1 MLQANNTTLLIIDVQ
16 GKLAHSMHAKNALFD
31 NIKRMIRGVQILN
44 VPILWTEQ
52 YPDGLG
58 PTIPE
63 IAGLLSNLK
72 PISKFSFSCCDNDL
86 FMQRL
91 EGLHPENVLM
101 AGIEAHICVYQTARD
116 LVRSGY
122 RVEII
127 ADAVSSRT
135 PENKQIGLEKCNQA
149 GTTVT
154 GTETALFELLKTA
167 KDDRFKDIL
176 KIVK

>member
-1 MLQANNTTLLIIDVQ
+1 MLQAKNTTLLLIDIQ
-16 GKLAHSMHAKNALFD
+16 GRLAHSMHAKEALFD
-31 NIKRMIRGVQILN
+31 NLRRLIRGARVLKL
-44 VPILWTEQ
+44 PLLWTEQ
-52 YPDGLG
+52 YPEGLG

-63 IAGLLSNLK
+63 IAGLLPDLK
-72 PISKFSFSCCDNDL
+72 PISKVSFSCCANDL

-91 EGLHPENVLM
+91 EGLHPENVLL

-127 ADAVSSRT
+127 ADAVASRT
-135 PENKQIGLEKCNQA
+135 PENKQIGLEKSTQCGA
-149 GTTVT
+149 FVT
-154 GTETALFELLKTA
+154 GTETVLFELLQTA
-167 KDDRFKDIL
+167 KDERFKEIL

>member
-1 MLQANNTTLLIIDVQ
+1 MLQADNTTLMIIDVQ
-16 GKLAHSMHAKNALFD
+16 GKLAHSMHAKEFLFD
-31 NIKRMIRGVQILN
+31 NLKRIIRGAQFLD

-63 IAGLLSNLK
+63 IGDLLSDLK
-72 PISKFSFSCCDNDL
+72 PIAKFSFSCCDDDL

-91 EGLHPENVLM
+91 AELHPENILLT
-101 AGIEAHICVYQTARD
+101 GIEAHICVYQTARD
-116 LVRSGY
+116 LVRAGY

-127 ADAVSSRT
+127 ADAVASRT
-135 PENKQIGLEKCNQA
+135 PENKHIGLEKSKQA
-149 GTTVT
+149 GAAVT
-154 GTETALFELLKTA
+154 GTETVLFELLKTA
-167 KDDRFKDIL
+167 KDPRFKDIL

>member
-1 MLQANNTTLLIIDVQ
+1 MLQANNTTLMIIDVQ
-16 GKLAHSMHAKNALFD
+16 GKLAHSMHAKEALFD
-31 NIKRMIRGVQILN
+31 NLKRMIQGARILD
-44 VPILWTEQ
+44 VAILWTEQ

-58 PTIPE
+58 PTLPE
-63 IAGLLSNLK
+63 IAELLPGLK

-86 FMQRL
+86 FMERL
-91 EGLHPENVLM
+91 EGLHPENVLL
-101 AGIEAHICVYQTARD
+101 AGIEAHICIYQTARD

-127 ADAVSSRT
+127 SDAVSSRT
-135 PENKQIGLEKCNQA
+135 PENKHIGLEKAKQA
-149 GTTVT
+149 GALVT

-167 KDDRFKDIL
+167 KDHRFKDIL

>member
-72 PISKFSFSCCDNDL
+72 PVSKFSFSCCDNDL

-91 EGLHPENVLM
+91 EGLHPENVLL

-122 RVEII
+122 HVEII
-127 ADAVSSRT
+127 SDAVSSRT
-135 PENKQIGLEKCNQA
+135 SENKQIGLEKCKQA

-154 GTETALFELLKTA
+154 GTETALFELLKSA

>member
-1 MLQANNTTLLIIDVQ
+1 MLQTDNTTLMIIDVQ
-16 GKLAHSMHAKNALFD
+16 GNLAHSMHAKEALFE
-31 NIKRMIRGVQILN
+31 NLQRIIRGAQVLD
-44 VPILWTEQ
+44 VAILWTEQ

-58 PTIPE
+58 PTLPE
-63 IAGLLSNLK
+63 IAGLLSDSK
-72 PISKFSFSCCDNDL
+72 PITKFSFSCCDNDL

-91 EGLHPENVLM
+91 EGLHPENVLL

-135 PENKQIGLEKCNQA
+135 PENKHIGLEKSRQA
-149 GTTVT
+149 GALVT

-167 KDDRFKDIL
+167 KHDRFKEML
-176 KIVK
+176 TIVK